1 MKTNQELSKLR
12 IEREI
17 NIRQL
22 QDEKESLL
30 TQQVALTEQLYES
43 YNFEITFKNVSSYYN
58 ISILPFVVFLCFLN
72 LNSESQSYKMKKSPS
87 SLGKLYHYSFLR
99 NGKQI
104 CLKMWSGN
112 QHEHFHNY
120 YYGSILINKTIVDY
134 IFHLYNTCP

>member
-58 ISILPFVVFLCFLN
+58 ISILPFVFFFMFLKLEFRVAKLQDEK
-72 LNSESQSYKMKKSPS
+72 ES
-87 SLGKLYHYSFLR
+87 
-99 NGKQI
+99 
-104 CLKMWSGN
+104 
-112 QHEHFHNY
+112 
-120 YYGSILINKTIVDY
+120 LITR
-134 IFHLYNTCP
+134 

>member
-30 TQQVALTEQLYES
+30 TQQVALTKQLFES

-58 ISILPFVVFLCFLN
+58 ISILPFVVFFMFLK
-72 LNSESQSYKMKKSPS
+72 LEFRVAKLQDEKES
-87 SLGKLYHYSFLR
+87 
-99 NGKQI
+99 
-104 CLKMWSGN
+104 
-112 QHEHFHNY
+112 
-120 YYGSILINKTIVDY
+120 LITR
-134 IFHLYNTCP
+134 

>member
-43 YNFEITFKNVSSYYN
+43 YNFEITFKNVSSYYD
-58 ISILPFVVFLCFLN
+58 ISILPFVVFFMFLK
-72 LNSESQSYKMKKSPS
+72 LEFRVAKLQDEKES
-87 SLGKLYHYSFLR
+87 
-99 NGKQI
+99 
-104 CLKMWSGN
+104 
-112 QHEHFHNY
+112 
-120 YYGSILINKTIVDY
+120 LITR
-134 IFHLYNTCP
+134 

>member
-22 QDEKESLL
+22 QEEKESLL

-58 ISILPFVVFLCFLN
+58 ISILPFVVFFMFLK
-72 LNSESQSYKMKKSPS
+72 LKFRVAKLQDEKES
-87 SLGKLYHYSFLR
+87 
-99 NGKQI
+99 
-104 CLKMWSGN
+104 
-112 QHEHFHNY
+112 
-120 YYGSILINKTIVDY
+120 LITR
-134 IFHLYNTCP
+134 

>member
-30 TQQVALTEQLYES
+30 TQQVALTEQLFES

-58 ISILPFVVFLCFLN
+58 ISILPFVVFLMFLK
-72 LNSESQSYKMKKSPS
+72 LEFRVAKLQDEKES
-87 SLGKLYHYSFLR
+87 
-99 NGKQI
+99 
-104 CLKMWSGN
+104 
-112 QHEHFHNY
+112 
-120 YYGSILINKTIVDY
+120 LITR
-134 IFHLYNTCP
+134 

>member
-30 TQQVALTEQLYES
+30 TQQVALTEQLFES

-58 ISILPFVVFLCFLN
+58 ISILPFVVFFMFLK
-72 LNSESQSYKMKKSPS
+72 LEFRVAKLQDEKES
-87 SLGKLYHYSFLR
+87 
-99 NGKQI
+99 
-104 CLKMWSGN
+104 
-112 QHEHFHNY
+112 
-120 YYGSILINKTIVDY
+120 LITR
-134 IFHLYNTCP
+134 

>member
-1 MKTNQELSKLR
+1 METNQELSKLR

-58 ISILPFVVFLCFLN
+58 ISILPFVVFFMFLK
-72 LNSESQSYKMKKSPS
+72 LEFRVAKLQDEKES
-87 SLGKLYHYSFLR
+87 
-99 NGKQI
+99 
-104 CLKMWSGN
+104 
-112 QHEHFHNY
+112 
-120 YYGSILINKTIVDY
+120 LITR
-134 IFHLYNTCP
+134 

>member
-17 NIRQL
+17 NIRRL

-58 ISILPFVVFLCFLN
+58 ISILPFVGFFMFLKLEFRVAKLQDEK
-72 LNSESQSYKMKKSPS
+72 ES
-87 SLGKLYHYSFLR
+87 
-99 NGKQI
+99 
-104 CLKMWSGN
+104 
-112 QHEHFHNY
+112 
-120 YYGSILINKTIVDY
+120 LITR
-134 IFHLYNTCP
+134 

>member
-58 ISILPFVVFLCFLN
+58 ISILPFVVFFMFLK
-72 LNSESQSYKMKKSPS
+72 LEFRVAKLQDEKES
-87 SLGKLYHYSFLR
+87 
-99 NGKQI
+99 
-104 CLKMWSGN
+104 
-112 QHEHFHNY
+112 
-120 YYGSILINKTIVDY
+120 LITR
-134 IFHLYNTCP
+134 